1 MFIEHNEWCTF
12 GHTFKKAEDSE
23 GKSATETH
31 KLEACALGFK
41 QITAQGANCC

>member
-1 MFIEHNEWCTF
+1 MSKEHIEWHTF